1 MKKIFPILLFLFISK
16 VLVSQNFREIK
27 FERNFINIVLA
38 QSAIQN
44 HIAFNNK
51 EAKGIID
58 SLKVIDR
65 QKLINKIIGK
75 WEYVSSDCSDCVPLK
90 VDSSKLIKRYVVI
103 TKNKINFYD
112 HKIKRKNLT
121 QQQKIKFTEQF
132 SCFTDLTGVVF
143 SDKTIW
149 SLKTDKNKEYLQM
162 YESGNESKNGRTVI
176 TGGLLINYYKKI
188 E

>member
-1 MKKIFPILLFLFISK
+1 MKKIFPILLFLFIPK

-27 FERNFINIVLA
+27 FETNFTNIVLV
-38 QSAIQN
+38 QKAIQN
-44 HIAFNNK
+44 NIIFNKK

-65 QKLINKIIGK
+65 KNLMHKIIGK
-75 WEYVSSDCSDCVPLK
+75 WEYVSSRCEDCIPLK
-90 VDSSKLIKRYVVI
+90 EDSSKPIKRYVVI
-103 TKNKINFYD
+103 TKNKIDFYN

-132 SCFTDLTGVVF
+132 TYFTDLTGVVF

-149 SLKTDKNKEYLQM
+149 SLKTDKNKEYLMM
-162 YESGNESKNGRTVI
+162 YKTGNERKDDRTVI
-176 TGGLLINYYKKI
+176 TSGLSITYYKKI

>member
-1 MKKIFPILLFLFISK
+1 MKKIFPILLFLFIPN

-27 FERNFINIVLA
+27 FETNFTSIVLA
-38 QSAIQN
+38 QNAIQN
-44 HIAFNNK
+44 HIVFNKK

-65 QKLINKIIGK
+65 QKLMHKIIGK
-75 WEYVSSDCSDCVPLK
+75 WEYVSSRCEDCISLK
-90 VDSSKLIKRYVVI
+90 NSSKPIKRYVVI
-103 TKNKINFYD
+103 TKNKIEFYN

-132 SCFTDLTGVVF
+132 SYFTDLTGVVF

-162 YESGNESKNGRTVI
+162 YKTGNERKDGRTVI
-176 TGGLLINYYKKI
+176 TSGLSIAYYKKI